1 MHGSIQDDVTAIS
14 RIDAVPSILAIACR
28 TTGMRFAAVARVTET
43 RWIACAVRDEIE
55 FGLKAGGELDLET
68 TICDEIRC
76 SGNGVIIDH
85 VAEDPHFHDHHTPR
99 QYGFQ
104 SYISIPICHADGTF
118 FGTLCALDPL
128 PAKVSNP
135 KTIATFES
143 LAQLIGLQLDAQDKL
158 RESEAALSEAES
170 NAGLREQF
178 IAILGHDLR
187 NPVAAID
194 AGATMLAKAP
204 LDPRS
209 ARIVDQ
215 MKLSC
220 GRITNLIND
229 ILDFARGRLGTGLV
243 LSRGPAQ
250 NLEASIE
257 QVISELQTVHPE
269 REIRVTV
276 DLPETVTCDVE
287 RVTQLLS
294 NLLGNA
300 LTHGAPDSPVE
311 ISARSSDGSFV
322 LSVANAG
329 EPIPG
334 DKTER
339 LFQPFTQSAEGS
351 SPNGLGLGLY
361 IASEIAKAHDGSLA
375 VTSDEGETRF
385 TLTMPCNCG

>member
-1 MHGSIQDDVTAIS
+1 MHGSVAEDVTAIG
-14 RIDAVPSILAIACR
+14 RIDAVPSILEIVCR
-28 TTGMRFAAVARVTET
+28 TTGMRFAAVARVTDT

-55 FGLKAGGELDLET
+55 FGLQAGGELDLKT

-76 SGNGVIIDH
+76 SGNAVIIDH
-85 VAEDPHFHDHHTPR
+85 VAEDPLFHDHHTPR

-104 SYISIPICHADGTF
+104 SYISIPIWHGDGTF

-128 PAKVSNP
+128 PARVSDP

-143 LAQLIGLQLDAQDKL
+143 LAQLIGLQLDAQDRL
-158 RESEAALSEAES
+158 RDSEAALLEAES
-170 NAGLREQF
+170 SAGLREQF

-209 ARIVDQ
+209 KRIVDQ

-220 GRITNLIND
+220 GRIANLIDD

-243 LSRGPAQ
+243 LSRAPAKG
-250 NLEASIE
+250 LEGSIA

-269 REIRVTV
+269 RDIKVTV

-300 LTHGAPDSPVE
+300 LTHGATDSPVDV
-311 ISARSSDGSFV
+311 SARSSNGNFV

-329 EPIPG
+329 EPIPS

-361 IASEIAKAHDGSLA
+361 IASEIAKAHEGSLA
-375 VTSDEGETRF
+375 VTSDKAETRF